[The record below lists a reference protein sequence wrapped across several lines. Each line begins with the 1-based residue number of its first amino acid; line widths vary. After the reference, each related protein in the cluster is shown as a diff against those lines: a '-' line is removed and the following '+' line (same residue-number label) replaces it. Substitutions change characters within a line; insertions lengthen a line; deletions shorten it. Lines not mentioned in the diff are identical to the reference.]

1 MLIEGHPSK
10 VEPLSVQSQ
19 HLSLP
24 PPLDFF
30 DIEVALVSLNTG
42 LFDLDVSGNVCWSR
56 GLPCLFQ
63 QVGSRKGNVVDSVC
77 LRNDDLRSK
86 LASVVSGK
94 IPTSSMGSLGVVT
107 IPRCSEWAI
116 VVKGGKQVPLPY
128 FFPSLS
134 SSSSELRGAVLVFI
148 RGKMLYLLRW
158 MGGTWVVWIGEV
170 LLLI

>member
-1 MLIEGHPSK
+1 MLIKGHPSK

-30 DIEVALVSLNTG
+30 DDEVALVSLNTG
-42 LFDLDVSGNVCWSR
+42 LFDLDVSGNVCRSR

-63 QVGSRKGNVVDSVC
+63 QVGSSKGTVIDSVC

-94 IPTSSMGSLGVVT
+94 IPTSNMGSLGVITV
-107 IPRCSEWAI
+107 PRRSKWAI

-128 FFPSLS
+128 VFPSLS
-134 SSSSELRGAVLVFI
+134 SPS
-148 RGKMLYLLRW
+148 KK
-158 MGGTWVVWIGEV
+158 
-170 LLLI
+170 